1 MSAEVLFP
9 LPSDS
14 IAVTSDDCY
23 TPRWV
28 FDAMGLHFDLDV
40 AAPPGGPWHVPCDR
54 YYTAEDDG
62 LTQPWDGLVWCNP
75 PYSRYA
81 PWAARWA
88 SHARGVLVGLAAAR
102 SPGRRDA
109 LRAADVVA
117 FIDPK
122 FERAGLPP
130 RDIPQAVF
138 VAFRGV
144 GTEPAERLAAADPYG
159 AVLYGRPTN
168 PSPATDP
175 ETGRRGGESSDV
187 GAWGSA
193 SAAGPD
199 AASPP

>member
-62 LTQPWDGLVWCNP
+62 LTQPWEGLVWCNP
-75 PYSRYA
+75 PYSDFWT
-81 PWAARWA
+81 WAERWREHPA
-88 SHARGVLVGLAAAR
+88 GVLLGYQLPQVR
-102 SPGRRDA
+102 WTRVVFQ
-109 LRAADVVA
+109 AADVVT
-117 FIDPK
+117 FTGTEFVQPDGRKVRLRQP
-122 FERAGLPP
+122 
-130 RDIPQAVF
+130 VF

-159 AVLYGRPTN
+159 AVLYGPK
-168 PSPATDP
+168 
-175 ETGRRGGESSDV
+175 GR
-187 GAWGSA
+187 A
-193 SAAGPD
+193 
-199 AASPP
+199 